1 MATYTLVTPTLEQGH
16 IGGHRLFTHFKQRTK
31 SYTIILDAG
40 VYYLTQYPTED
51 ELATYTAYYMGGC
64 QHTGITEA
72 IRTAMI
78 ADGIVTSANFT
89 TEQGQM
95 HQHISKVLE
104 WGFSADHNFEVALWG
119 CVLCDVTA
127 DKPFEYEEVS
137 IDHTQCNEDCFGCK
151 AKNLQLN
158 AGDARGDV
166 IASGTTQKKWNS
178 ELEAYRS
185 ARAQGIQPNGTKR
198 KQIEAAHD
206 ASDRLGAAY
215 DGGTMV
221 QAQKIDKP
229 TATVMRELKEAG
241 IQ

>member
-1 MATYTLVTPTLEQGH
+1 MNC
-16 IGGHRLFTHFKQRTK
+16 
-31 SYTIILDAG
+31 D
-40 VYYLTQYPTED
+40 
-51 ELATYTAYYMGGC
+51 
-64 QHTGITEA
+64 
-72 IRTAMI
+72 
-78 ADGIVTSANFT
+78 
-89 TEQGQM
+89 
-95 HQHISKVLE
+95 HISKVIKDGYDLVD
-104 WGFSADHNFEVALWG
+104 GQMSSIVLVWG
-119 CVLCDVTA
+119 CTRCDLTSPEPLY
-127 DKPFEYEEVS
+127 DIS
-137 IDHTQCNEDCFGCK
+137 ILPAGKEPCERNCECFGCK
-151 AKNLQLN
+151 AKGLQLN

-178 ELEAYRS
+178 ELDAYRN

-206 ASDRLGAAY
+206 ASEKLGAAY

>member
-1 MATYTLVTPTLEQGH
+1 
-16 IGGHRLFTHFKQRTK
+16 
-31 SYTIILDAG
+31 
-40 VYYLTQYPTED
+40 
-51 ELATYTAYYMGGC
+51 
-64 QHTGITEA
+64 
-72 IRTAMI
+72 
-78 ADGIVTSANFT
+78 
-89 TEQGQM
+89 M

-104 WGFSADHNFEVALWG
+104 WGFSADHNFEAALWG

-137 IDHTQCNEDCFGCK
+137 IDHTQCGPDCFGCK

-198 KQIEAAHD
+198 KQIEAAYD
-206 ASDRLGAAY
+206 ASEKLGVAY

-221 QAQKIDKP
+221 QARKIDKP

>member
-1 MATYTLVTPTLEQGH
+1 MDCNHVS
-16 IGGHRLFTHFKQRTK
+16 KVVK
-31 SYTIILDAG
+31 
-40 VYYLTQYPTED
+40 
-51 ELATYTAYYMGGC
+51 
-64 QHTGITEA
+64 
-72 IRTAMI
+72 
-78 ADGIVTSANFT
+78 DGYNLID
-89 TEQGQM
+89 GQM
-95 HQHISKVLE
+95 HSTVL
-104 WGFSADHNFEVALWG
+104 LWG
-119 CVLCDVTA
+119 CTKCDVTSPEPLY
-127 DKPFEYEEVS
+127 DM
-137 IDHTQCNEDCFGCK
+137 NELTIAKEPCKENCECFGCK
-151 AKNLQLN
+151 AKGLQLN

-206 ASDRLGAAY
+206 ASEKLGAAY

-221 QAQKIDKP
+221 QARKIDKP

>member
-1 MATYTLVTPTLEQGH
+1 MNEL
-16 IGGHRLFTHFKQRTK
+16 
-31 SYTIILDAG
+31 TIAKE
-40 VYYLTQYPTED
+40 PCKENC
-51 ELATYTAYYMGGC
+51 E
-64 QHTGITEA
+64 
-72 IRTAMI
+72 
-78 ADGIVTSANFT
+78 
-89 TEQGQM
+89 
-95 HQHISKVLE
+95 
-104 WGFSADHNFEVALWG
+104 
-119 CVLCDVTA
+119 
-127 DKPFEYEEVS
+127 
-137 IDHTQCNEDCFGCK
+137 CFGCK
-151 AKNLQLN
+151 AKGLQLN

-206 ASDRLGAAY
+206 ASEKLGAAY

-221 QAQKIDKP
+221 QARKIDKP